1 MLRPRPWRRLS
12 TPRSRCLGLDRTGGR
27 RRRCRGRRPGGSPSP
42 RQQLVDALCRVGGD
56 AREDVAQIARGGR
69 KSKTVAGRQGRAVG
83 DRPADPVCEKRHDP
97 YGCPDRRDSRE
108 HQGVGLDDAGAGGRG
123 WRSDCGPRQDTRR
136 RQRLV
141 VSPKKRSFASE
152 LLPASLRDQG
162 LLDLGEAE
170 LGGTSGPHAPR
181 RFHAV
186 GPNSPLQDTNCAEA
200 AESKAAR

>member
-136 RQRLV
+136 RSGESPANRDRGRSWGEGDKAVRAGKKIARIALAFEAGRDGFWLARWPGGSQPARLAE
-141 VSPKKRSFASE
+141 R
-152 LLPASLRDQG
+152 LRRLCG
-162 LLDLGEAE
+162 FRI
-170 LGGTSGPHAPR
+170 P
-181 RFHAV
+181 
-186 GPNSPLQDTNCAEA
+186 
-200 AESKAAR
+200 